1 MATDDERLAILIE
14 GRVADFEKALK
25 SVERK
30 VDKMGKG
37 VNDNMRG
44 VERSSRRA
52 ANTMEREFAQ
62 ATTGIAGKLRVLRTM
77 TGDARSLL
85 GGAFGALSSIG
96 PATGV
101 FGAVGGFAA
110 GAAVSKINDTAKAI
124 ADLNAEA
131 ERAGLSFEAFQ
142 ELDFAFDKER
152 VSIDALTDG
161 IKELQLRADEFAVTG
176 KGSAA
181 EAFTRLGYGAEELK
195 RKLKDPQ
202 DLLLDIIGRL
212 EKFDKAAQIRIA
224 DEVFGGTGG
233 EQFVQLLDAG
243 EGKIRANIQRAR
255 DLGIVLSSDVARR
268 AQEVN
273 EKFEELSRVISKRV
287 KSGVV
292 DLGEAIASVGE
303 EIYKWVPAADKFI
316 KSLDEAKAKNKE
328 LEESVARALGT
339 NASPTATPYGDAAD
353 SAEELAANA
362 DKGARSFEE
371 QQDIVER
378 LERGLERVAAQA
390 ALEESK
396 GAIANF
402 ERLQE
407 TATRIGAK
415 LEDAR
420 RTLFAMAGVQFNLS
434 DNAPP
439 GIGPTGSPGAVSSEG
454 VRPGVDVGS
463 MTAAA
468 RAGALEVARD
478 FGLTIS
484 SGYRSPSHNAR
495 VGGASHS
502 RHMQGDAVDLTGVTA
517 DNVAAIVG
525 ALQSRGFRGFGYYN
539 NGSLHADM
547 GQRRA
552 WGPDR
557 TSGSLGQTPYAFQ
570 QAVMYG
576 PSMDQIPSDRKLALS
591 EAAYKSE
598 QDLAKRDQVSRAK
611 QAEDAQK
618 QAEALQRVNEELAR
632 ELEIENQRA
641 ELQAAG
647 FSQEQINN
655 ALDEEALVREKLNQ
669 LKAAGIEV
677 DAQQEEKIR
686 ALVSQLFELRDATD
700 QAAAAQQK
708 LEQAQQDVG
717 AAAQA
722 IGQPILDTL
731 LSLGD
736 GAEDVGEKFKQL
748 AKQIANMVLQGA
760 LFGQGPLGNLFGGG
774 LLGGLLGR
782 ASGGPV
788 RAGQPYMVGEQ
799 GKELF
804 VPGAN
809 GTMLD
814 ASRTKSMMD
823 RMMTPSMAGG
833 SASAPGSGIEKL
845 VIEIASRFDADGGFD
860 SAVERTAGPI
870 ARAESRKASDRV
882 ARSVSSISDA
892 RSHDKE
898 TRKTRTLRGWGVPD

>member
-1 MATDDERLAILIE
+1 MADDSERLAILVE

-37 VNDNMRG
+37 VNDNMKG
-44 VERSSRRA
+44 VERASKRA
-52 ANTMEREFAQ
+52 ADVMEREFAQ
-62 ATTGIAGKLRVLRTM
+62 ATTGVSRKLAALRNGF
-77 TGDARSLL
+77 GDARNLL
-85 GGAFGALSSIG
+85 GGLG
-96 PATGV
+96 PAAGLAGLAGGV
-101 FGAVGGFAA
+101 GA
-110 GAAVSKINDTAKAI
+110 GAAISQINRTTAAI
-124 ADLNAEA
+124 AAMADAA
-131 ERAGLSFEAFQ
+131 KRAGISFEAFQ
-142 ELDFAFDKER
+142 ELGYAFSRER

-181 EAFTRLGYGAEELK
+181 EAFTRLGYGADELAA
-195 RKLKDPQ
+195 KLKDPQ
-202 DLLLDIIGRL
+202 ELFLDIIKRL
-212 EKFDKAAQIRIA
+212 EGFDRAAQIRIA
-224 DEVFGGTGG
+224 DEIFGGTGG

-243 EGKIRANIQRAR
+243 EGKLRANIQRAR
-255 DLGIVLSSDVARR
+255 DLGIVLSSDVADR
-268 AQEVN
+268 AAEVN
-273 EKFEELSRVISKRV
+273 NAFTEMSAIIESRVNAALTNTSSWVLKIGRNIATWEAAAEKFLSALGNTDSNRSLNQWLIAMGIADTSGVTLLDPDLKATAVAKQTERVEQLQSQWQAANDEVQRLEDADAGATAIDAARRQAALLTDELSRANAQLQKLSTT
-287 KSGVV
+287 
-292 DLGEAIASVGE
+292 APTSVT
-303 EIYKWVPAADKFI
+303 VHP
-316 KSLDEAKAKNKE
+316 
-328 LEESVARALGT
+328 
-339 NASPTATPYGDAAD
+339 SPTGSTTASGLPQPIEGTMGAHGQRLVRISTASGQ
-353 SAEELAANA
+353 SAMVNA
-362 DKGARSFEE
+362 EHARSF
-371 QQDIVER
+371 QGLIDD
-378 LERGLERVAAQA
+378 LERQGYQIRSLGGYNNRNIAGTNTLSNHAFGNAIDINPAQNPMGDRLVTDLPVNVAELARKHGLEWGGSWQSRKDAMHFEAPGSGTERELQRAAQSA
-390 ALEESK
+390 
-396 GAIANF
+396 
-402 ERLQE
+402 E
-407 TATRIGAK
+407 T
-415 LEDAR
+415 D
-420 RTLFAMAGVQFNLS
+420 
-434 DNAPP
+434 
-439 GIGPTGSPGAVSSEG
+439 
-454 VRPGVDVGS
+454 
-463 MTAAA
+463 
-468 RAGALEVARD
+468 
-478 FGLTIS
+478 
-484 SGYRSPSHNAR
+484 
-495 VGGASHS
+495 
-502 RHMQGDAVDLTGVTA
+502 
-517 DNVAAIVG
+517 
-525 ALQSRGFRGFGYYN
+525 
-539 NGSLHADM
+539 
-547 GQRRA
+547 
-552 WGPDR
+552 
-557 TSGSLGQTPYAFQ
+557 
-570 QAVMYG
+570 
-576 PSMDQIPSDRKLALS
+576 
-591 EAAYKSE
+591 
-598 QDLAKRDQVSRAK
+598 RAK
-611 QAEDAQK
+611 VADDAMR
-618 QAEALQRVNEELAR
+618 QAEALARVNEELAR
-632 ELEIENQRA
+632 ELEIENKRA

-647 FSQEQINN
+647 FDQDAINN

-736 GAEDVGEKFKQL
+736 GAEDAGEKFKQL

-809 GTMLD
+809 GTILD
-814 ASRTKSMMD
+814 ANRTKSMMD
-823 RMMTPSMAGG
+823 RMMTPSMAGA

-882 ARSVSSISDA
+882 ARSVPSISDA

>member
-1 MATDDERLAILIE
+1 MADDERLAVLIE
-14 GRVADFEKALK
+14 ARVAEFERSLK
-25 SVERK
+25 
-30 VDKMGKG
+30 
-37 VNDNMRG
+37 G
-44 VERSSRRA
+44 VERRVNKMGGNVTGSMKGVERASKRA
-52 ANTMEREFAQ
+52 ANTMEKEFSA
-62 ATTGIAGKLRVLRTM
+62 ATAGVSKKIAALRN
-77 TGDARSLL
+77 GFGGARNLLGSIAPTAGLAGLL
-85 GGAFGALSSIG
+85 GGAGIG
-96 PATGV
+96 
-101 FGAVGGFAA
+101 
-110 GAAVSKINDTAKAI
+110 GAAAAITSVTKSI
-124 ADLNAEA
+124 ADMAAEA
-131 ERAGLSFEAFQ
+131 KRAGLSFAAFQ
-142 ELDFAFDKER
+142 ELDFAFDRER

-202 DLLLDIIGRL
+202 DLLLEIIGRL

-243 EGKIRANIQRAR
+243 EGKLRENIQRAR
-255 DLGIVLSSDVARR
+255 DLGVVLSDDVAAR
-268 AQEVN
+268 AAEVN
-273 EKFEELSRVISKRV
+273 AKFEELVRIISGKL
-287 KSGVV
+287 KSGITALGGLIADLGTEIGQVV
-292 DLGEAIASVGE
+292 DAANRFAETVGQTTPAGRLREIEGNLYQRAEAERELQRGRDAAAAARFGRDIDLGIPQEYLDTVERTTDEFADQNDEIAKAEQLLGRAQAQVQHFDSLG
-303 EIYKWVPAADKFI
+303 DKL
-316 KSLDEAKAKNKE
+316 KADEARADVEALRQE
-328 LEESVARALGT
+328 LERLRQALGT
-339 NASPTATPYGDAAD
+339 IRLDPIVVDQGPTLSGNHPTTGLPQPVAGTMGAHGQRLVRINTASGRSAMVNAEHATNFQGLIDDLEAQGYVITSLGGYNNRNIAGTNTLSNHAFGNAIDINPAQNPMGDRLVTDLPVNVAELARKHGLSWGGNWQSRKDAMHFEAPGSGTERELQRAAQ
-353 SAEELAANA
+353 SAET
-362 DKGARSFEE
+362 D
-371 QQDIVER
+371 
-378 LERGLERVAAQA
+378 
-390 ALEESK
+390 
-396 GAIANF
+396 
-402 ERLQE
+402 
-407 TATRIGAK
+407 
-415 LEDAR
+415 
-420 RTLFAMAGVQFNLS
+420 
-434 DNAPP
+434 
-439 GIGPTGSPGAVSSEG
+439 
-454 VRPGVDVGS
+454 
-463 MTAAA
+463 
-468 RAGALEVARD
+468 
-478 FGLTIS
+478 
-484 SGYRSPSHNAR
+484 
-495 VGGASHS
+495 
-502 RHMQGDAVDLTGVTA
+502 
-517 DNVAAIVG
+517 
-525 ALQSRGFRGFGYYN
+525 
-539 NGSLHADM
+539 
-547 GQRRA
+547 
-552 WGPDR
+552 
-557 TSGSLGQTPYAFQ
+557 
-570 QAVMYG
+570 
-576 PSMDQIPSDRKLALS
+576 
-591 EAAYKSE
+591 
-598 QDLAKRDQVSRAK
+598 RAK
-611 QAEDAQK
+611 VAEDAMR

-736 GAEDVGEKFKQL
+736 GAEDAGEKFKQL

-760 LFGQGPLGNLFGGG
+760 LFGQGPLSNLFGGG

-809 GTMLD
+809 GTILD
-814 ASRTKSMMD
+814 ANRTKSMMD

-833 SASAPGSGIEKL
+833 SAASGTRERVIEK
-845 VIEIASRFDADGGFD
+845 VIIAGTVTKDGGLETF
-860 SAVERTAGPI
+860 VESVASPI

-882 ARSVSSISDA
+882 ARSVPSIADA